1 VVAAEARQFV
11 RVVDQPAKFT
21 DDGMQEL
28 ADIRQDLRA
37 LAGADLSVAEL
48 DAAVERDEAR
58 VLNVLATEVVPKSDP
73 DGAVDVLD
81 TRLLQ
86 DEG

>member
-1 VVAAEARQFV
+1 
-11 RVVDQPAKFT
+11 
-21 DDGMQEL
+21 
-28 ADIRQDLRA
+28 
-37 LAGADLSVAEL
+37 VAEL

-58 VLNVLATEVVPKSDP
+58 VLHVLATEVVPKSDP

-81 TRLLQ
+81 ARLLQ